1 MGVYEGAKEILAF
14 SDDPYIT
21 LDRFVTCFYQRKC
34 YRAVC
39 IYLILM
45 KKNSS
50 SPEKTMLTLTV
61 GFLALFGY
69 TLNDLFFWTA
79 LIMGCIGVFV
89 PFLARWLDRLW
100 MRFSNIL
107 GMIFPKITLTLLFF
121 FILYPT
127 AILSTIFSKKRPLL
141 LKNPRRSTFIE
152 VNKSFNAN
160 FFEKPW

>member
-1 MGVYEGAKEILAF
+1 
-14 SDDPYIT
+14 
-21 LDRFVTCFYQRKC
+21 
-34 YRAVC
+34 
-39 IYLILM
+39 
-45 KKNSS
+45 
-50 SPEKTMLTLTV
+50 
-61 GFLALFGY
+61 
-69 TLNDLFFWTA
+69 
-79 LIMGCIGVFV
+79 MGCIGVFV

-121 FILYPT
+121 FVLYPI

-141 LKNPRRSTFIE
+141 LKNPRGSTFIE